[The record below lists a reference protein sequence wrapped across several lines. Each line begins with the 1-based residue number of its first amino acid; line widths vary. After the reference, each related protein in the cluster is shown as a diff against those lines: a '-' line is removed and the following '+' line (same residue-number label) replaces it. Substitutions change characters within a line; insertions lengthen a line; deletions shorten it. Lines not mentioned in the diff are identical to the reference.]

1 MTGRTTKTGSRTQ
14 SGSQNRSTRRPAKQR
29 SLGARLLKFF
39 FNSASALAIVAGDF
53 VVRNPVLTGGATAF
67 LVVMSFVS
75 ANALWYQPE
84 AHNAV
89 FFRTRPDFVFKPTPR
104 AVLPGSAAASQPE
117 AKPVETATVEP
128 QPTGNTTAQGVSDA
142 DLSADRMHVTAT
154 DDMLPALAPNADL
167 EIARLQQR
175 LSMLG
180 VYKGPV
186 DGFTGPQTR
195 EAVDRWRAL
204 QQKLGVQQASVPAQV
219 ESPTPAQQDDV
230 AKAIEVV
237 AVPTPRPQLSAQPAV
252 LKSETPAKTK
262 PDLAAYQKPV
272 QKKEPTVA
280 SAGPAEKISS
290 QDIIRVQAGLKAF
303 GNDMVPVNGQQGKAT
318 ESAIREFQK
327 LFNLR
332 QTGEIDSTLIAKMR
346 EIGLIS

>member
-1 MTGRTTKTGSRTQ
+1 MRK
-14 SGSQNRSTRRPAKQR
+14 PAKRR
-29 SLGARLLKFF
+29 SLGSRLLRSFF
-39 FNSASALAIVAGDF
+39 TSASVLAIAAGDF
-53 VVRNPVLTGGATAF
+53 IVRNPVLTGGATAF

-104 AVLPGSAAASQPE
+104 AVLPGTAASDSVP
-117 AKPVETATVEP
+117 KSTGTASVEP
-128 QPTGNTTAQGVSDA
+128 VNNEAAPTLEAAS
-142 DLSADRMHVTAT
+142 LSADRLNMSASV

-175 LSMLG
+175 LSTLG

-195 EAVDRWRAL
+195 EAVERWRAL
-204 QQKLGVQQASVPAQV
+204 QQKLGVQEANIPAQLRAGVQNSVPAQD
-219 ESPTPAQQDDV
+219 EV
-230 AKAIEVV
+230 AKAIEV
-237 AVPTPRPQLSAQPAV
+237 AVPTPRPQPAV
-252 LKSETPAKTK
+252 LKTETDSKPKPALASYEKPAPKKQVAVTPA
-262 PDLAAYQKPV
+262 V
-272 QKKEPTVA
+272 QSGKVT
-280 SAGPAEKISS
+280 S

-303 GNDMVPVNGQQGKAT
+303 GNDTVPVTGQPGKTTQEAV
-318 ESAIREFQK
+318 REFQK
-327 LFNLR
+327 LFSMPV
-332 QTGEIDSTLIAKMR
+332 TGEIDATLIAKMR

>member
-1 MTGRTTKTGSRTQ
+1 M
-14 SGSQNRSTRRPAKQR
+14 
-29 SLGARLLKFF
+29 
-39 FNSASALAIVAGDF
+39 
-53 VVRNPVLTGGATAF
+53 RNPVLTGGATAF
-67 LVVMSFVS
+67 FVVMGFVS

-104 AVLPGSAAASQPE
+104 AVLPGTAAASQPD
-117 AKPVETATVEP
+117 AKPIETAKVEP
-128 QPTGNTTAQGVSDA
+128 QPTGSPTAQGVSDA
-142 DLSADRMHVTAT
+142 DLSADRMPVTAT

-219 ESPTPAQQDDV
+219 ESPAPAQQDEI
-230 AKAIEVV
+230 AKAIEV
-237 AVPTPRPQLSAQPAV
+237 VPTPRPQLSAQPAV
-252 LKSETPAKTK
+252 LKTETPAKTK

-272 QKKEPTVA
+272 QKREPA
-280 SAGPAEKISS
+280 GAAAGPAEKISS

-303 GNDMVPVNGQQGKAT
+303 GNDMVPVNGQPGKAT

-327 LFNLR
+327 LFGMR